1 MLARPNRS
9 GLAAMTN
16 SLKFSHKILLAASLV
31 VIATFALFTLYNDY
45 LQRNAIRTNLES
57 YLDEMGEV
65 TAHNIQ
71 NWLSGRILLVESA
84 AQSIGSDSA
93 EARVATL
100 LEQKALASTF
110 MFSYLGGQDGSFL
123 MRPAEE
129 MPADYDPRARPWYKD
144 AIAAGGSTLTEPYV
158 DAASGE
164 LVISIATPAQQS
176 GRNIGVVG
184 GDLGLKALVEIINAL
199 DFNGMGYAFLVSGD
213 GKILVHPDSSR
224 VMKSLGEL
232 FPGHAPSLDANYAEV
247 DLDGQTRILSF
258 SRVQGLPSVTWY
270 VGISLDKD
278 AAYASLASFR
288 TTALVATVA
297 AVAFILVLL
306 GMLIRVLMRPL
317 TDMGRAMANIAEGEG
332 DLTRRLAVQSRDE
345 FGELATAFNRFVE
358 RIHESIREVSSATL
372 QVNEVAQRVL
382 SASNASMANSDEQ
395 ASRTNSVA
403 AAINELGAAAQEIAR
418 NAADASQQASG
429 ARHQAEDGR
438 QVVEQNIRAMRELS
452 AKISASCSQIEALNA
467 KTVDI
472 GQILEVIKGISEQ
485 TNLLALNA
493 AIEAARAGEAGRGF
507 AVVADEVRNL
517 AHRTQSSAQE
527 IQQMIEQLQV
537 GAGASVQTMTESQR
551 QSESSVSIADRAG
564 ERLGEV
570 TQRIGEIDGMNQS
583 VATATEEQTAV
594 IESLNM
600 DITEINTLNQQG
612 VENLQSTLRA
622 CGDLD
627 QQARRLKQLVDSFR
641 I

>member
-1 MLARPNRS
+1 MLACPNRS

-45 LQRNAIRTNLES
+45 LQRNAIRANLES

-84 AQSIGSDSA
+84 AQSIATDGA
-93 EARVATL
+93 ESRVAEL

-164 LVISIATPAQQS
+164 LVITIATPAQQS

-184 GDLGLKALVEIINAL
+184 GDLGLKVLVEIINAL
-199 DFNGMGYAFLVSGD
+199 DFDGMGYAFLVSGD
-213 GKILVHPDSSR
+213 GKVLVHPDSQR
-224 VMKSLGEL
+224 VMKSLRDIY
-232 FPGHAPSLDANYAEV
+232 PQNTPSLDSRYVEV
-247 DLDGQTRILSF
+247 RLDDSNRILSF
-258 SRVQGLPSVTWY
+258 SPVKGLPSVQWY
-270 VGISLDKD
+270 VGISLDRDK
-278 AAYASLASFR
+278 AYAALTSFR
-288 TTALVATVA
+288 TTALIATIA

-306 GMLIRVLMRPL
+306 GMLMRVLMRPL

-332 DLTRRLAVQSRDE
+332 DLTRRLAVQSKDE

-382 SASNASMANSDEQ
+382 GASNASMANSDEQ

-418 NAADASQQASG
+418 NAADASQHASG

-438 QVVEQNIRAMRELS
+438 QVVEQNIAAMRELS
-452 AKISASCSQIEALNA
+452 AKISASCGQIEALNA

>member
-1 MLARPNRS
+1 
-9 GLAAMTN
+9 MTN

-45 LQRNAIRTNLES
+45 LQRNAIRANLES

-213 GKILVHPDSSR
+213 GKVLVHPDSQR
-224 VMKSLGEL
+224 VMKSLRDIY
-232 FPGHAPSLDANYAEV
+232 PQNTPSLDSRYVEV
-247 DLDGQTRILSF
+247 RLDDSNRILSF
-258 SRVQGLPSVTWY
+258 SPVKGLPSVQWY
-270 VGISLDKD
+270 VGISLDRDK
-278 AAYASLASFR
+278 AYAALTSFR
-288 TTALVATVA
+288 TTALIATIA
-297 AVAFILVLL
+297 AVAFILLLL
-306 GMLIRVLMRPL
+306 GMLMRVLMRPL
-317 TDMGRAMANIAEGEG
+317 RDMGRAMANIAEGEG

-345 FGELATAFNRFVE
+345 FGQLATAFNRFVE

-418 NAADASQQASG
+418 NAADASQHASG

-438 QVVEQNIRAMRELS
+438 QVVEQNIAAMRELS